1 MTKTA
6 LQITSLALIVAFTA
20 TCRSQTPKP
29 QALFP
34 PPPRKGFVND
44 YSNLLDKT
52 SADKIDATLAHLS
65 DTSKIEFAVL
75 IVDSIGERSLE
86 DYSSAV
92 FRSWHFDPSNDRDA
106 KIFLLIAAKDSL
118 YRFNVTKALWDDL
131 PDAKLNEAGSLMSD
145 AFAQEKYGEGLSKC
159 IDAIIAT
166 LRERH
171 RAEQL
176 VGRERRERVS

>member
-6 LQITSLALIVAFTA
+6 LQIISLALIVAFST

-29 QALFP
+29 RASFP

-44 YSNLLDKT
+44 YSNLLDKP
-52 SADKIDATLAHLS
+52 SAEKIDTTLAHLR

-75 IVDSIGERSLE
+75 IVDSIGEHSLE

-92 FRSWHFDPSNDRDA
+92 FRSWHFDPSNDNDA
-106 KIFLLIAAKDSL
+106 KILLLVAAKDSL

-131 PDAKLNEAGSLMSD
+131 PDAKLNEAGSLMTD
-145 AFAQEKYGEGLSKC
+145 AFAQEKYGEGLSNC
-159 IDAIIAT
+159 IDTIIAT
-166 LRERH
+166 LRNRH
-171 RAEQL
+171 RAEQF
-176 VGRERRERVS
+176 VGPERGSTPL